1 MRLPLTDHLTDG
13 PPASRLGPGLLWV
26 LDAAGAVVF
35 ALGLAGAVTHLVA
48 SEEAGGPWPWIV
60 ALAAGGLLRALTIFA
75 ATGAG
80 ARRARMW
87 KRHLREK
94 AVRAALR
101 APAGQAAPI
110 GERASTVVDEVEALD
125 GWFSRFEP
133 LSLAARISPILVL
146 AAIAFASPI
155 SALILVGALI
165 PFALIMA
172 LAGMMAAD
180 AARAQ
185 FEALGRLSGLFVDRV
200 RALPVVLAFQAEA
213 GEAAKVEGAARGVAR
228 RTLTVLRFAFL
239 SSAGLEFFAALS
251 VALVAVYAGFNLLG
265 LLPIPVP
272 EQLDLGRALFVLA
285 LAPEV
290 YLPLRRLAGAYHDK
304 QAGQAAAERLAA
316 LLDGPSVPPAGGRDV
331 SPSPAIAFEAA
342 QLTYPGGA
350 TIGPIS
356 FAAPGG
362 KITVLMGASG
372 SGKTSLLSALLGAA
386 PLSAGEVRVDGRRLS
401 SEGSFAGSV
410 AWAGQAPA
418 LAPGSVADNIAL
430 GRPGASAQAVEM
442 IAAKVG
448 LGPAMAQRGEGLHT
462 QLDERG
468 SGLSGGERRRIGLA
482 RAWLKPAPILCLDEP
497 TADLD
502 AQAEAEMI
510 DLLSAM
516 AVGRTVLIAT
526 HSEKVAAMADH
537 VVRLP

>member
-1 MRLPLTDHLTDG
+1 MRFPLSDLLAAG
-13 PPASRLGPGLLWV
+13 PRSSRLGPGMFWV

-35 ALGLAGAVTHLVA
+35 ALGLAGAVTHLSAGV
-48 SEEAGGPWPWIV
+48 AGGPWPWLG
-60 ALAAGGLLRALTIFA
+60 ALLAGAMLRAVSIFA

-80 ARRARMW
+80 ARRARRL
-87 KRHLREK
+87 KGFLRE
-94 AVRAALR
+94 AVFRAALR
-101 APAGQAAPI
+101 VPAGQAAPI
-110 GERASTVVDEVEALD
+110 GERAAAVVDEVEALD
-125 GWFSRFEP
+125 GWFCRFEP
-133 LSLAARISPILVL
+133 LSFAARISPVLVL
-146 AAIAFASPI
+146 GAIALASPI

-172 LAGMMAAD
+172 LAGMMAAE

-213 GEAAKVEGAARGVAR
+213 AEAALVEGAARGVAR
-228 RTLTVLRFAFL
+228 RTLTVLRLAFL

-304 QAGQAAAERLAA
+304 QAGQAAAERLAR
-316 LLDGPSVPPAGGRDV
+316 LLDGPAVPAAGGEGLPDA
-331 SPSPAIAFEAA
+331 PDIAFEAVR
-342 QLTYPGGA
+342 LTYPGGA

-356 FAAPGG
+356 FTAPAG
-362 KITVLMGASG
+362 KVTVLLGASG
-372 SGKTSLLSALLGAA
+372 SGKTSLLSALVGAA

-401 SEGSFAGSV
+401 SEGSFARSV

-418 LAPGSVADNIAL
+418 LAPGSVADNISL
-430 GRPGASAQAVEM
+430 GRPGASAEAM
-442 IAAKVG
+442 AAIADKVG
-448 LGPAMAQRGEGLHT
+448 LAAAMAGRAKGMDT
-462 QLDERG
+462 RLDERG

-502 AQAEAEMI
+502 AKAEDEMI
-510 DLLSAM
+510 AVLSAM
-516 AVGRTVLIAT
+516 AGGRTVLIAS

>member
-1 MRLPLTDHLTDG
+1 MRLPLSEHLAAG
-13 PPASRLGPGLLWV
+13 PRSSRLGPGLFWV

-35 ALGLAGAVTHLVA
+35 ALGLAGAVTHLSVGV
-48 SEEAGGPWPWIV
+48 AGGPWPWLG
-60 ALAAGGLLRALTIFA
+60 ALLAGAMLRAVSIFA
-75 ATGAG
+75 ATSAG
-80 ARRARMW
+80 ARRARQL
-87 KRHLREK
+87 KGFLRET
-94 AVRAALR
+94 VFRAALR
-101 APAGQAAPI
+101 VPAGQAAPI
-110 GERASTVVDEVEALD
+110 GERAAAVVDEVEALD
-125 GWFSRFEP
+125 GWFCRFEP
-133 LSLAARISPILVL
+133 LSFAARISPVLVL
-146 AAIAFASPI
+146 GAIALASPI

-185 FEALGRLSGLFVDRV
+185 FEALGRLSGLFIDRV

-213 GEAAKVEGAARGVAR
+213 VEAAKVEGAARGVAR
-228 RTLTVLRFAFL
+228 RTLAVLRFAFL

-272 EQLDLGRALFVLA
+272 EKLDLGRALFVLA

-304 QAGQAAAERLAA
+304 QAGQAAAERLAR
-316 LLDGPSVPPAGGRDV
+316 LLDGPAVPAAGGEGLPDG
-331 SPSPAIAFEAA
+331 PNLAFEEVR
-342 QLTYPGGA
+342 LTYPGGA

-356 FAAPGG
+356 FTAPAG
-362 KITVLMGASG
+362 KVTVLLGASG
-372 SGKTSLLSALLGAA
+372 SGKTSLLSALVGAA
-386 PLSAGEVRVDGRRLS
+386 PLSAGEVRVDGLRLS
-401 SEGSFAGSV
+401 SEGSFARSV

-418 LAPGSVADNIAL
+418 LAPGSVADNISL
-430 GRPGASAQAVEM
+430 GRPGASAELVAA
-442 IAAKVG
+442 IADKVG
-448 LGPAMAQRGEGLHT
+448 LAAVMAGRAEGLDT
-462 QLDERG
+462 RLDERG

-502 AQAEAEMI
+502 ARAEAEMI
-510 DLLSAM
+510 EVLASM
-516 AVGRTVLIAT
+516 ARGRTVLIAS

>member
-13 PPASRLGPGLLWV
+13 PAASRLGPGLLWA

-48 SEEAGGPWPWIV
+48 SEVGGPWPWI
-60 ALAAGGLLRALTIFA
+60 AAMVGGALLRALAIFA

-80 ARRARMW
+80 ARRARLW

-94 AVRAALR
+94 ALRAALR
-101 APAGQAAPI
+101 APAGQATPI
-110 GERASTVVDEVEALD
+110 GERGAAVVDEVEALD

-133 LSLAARISPILVL
+133 LGLAARVSPLLVL
-146 AAIAFASPI
+146 AAIAVASPI

-165 PFALIMA
+165 PFALVMA

-213 GEAAKVEGAARGVAR
+213 AEAAKVEGTARGVAR
-228 RTLTVLRFAFL
+228 RTLAVLRLAFL

-304 QAGQAAAERLAA
+304 QAGQAAAERLGRLLNGPTVPAA
-316 LLDGPSVPPAGGRDV
+316 AGHDVGPSPD
-331 SPSPAIAFEAA
+331 IAFEAV

-356 FAAPGG
+356 FSAPGG
-362 KITVLMGASG
+362 KLTVLMGASG
-372 SGKTSLLSALLGAA
+372 SGKTSLLSALVGAA
-386 PLSAGEVRVDGRRLS
+386 PLSAGEVRVGGRRLS
-401 SEGSFAGSV
+401 SEGSFARSV

-430 GRPGASAQAVEM
+430 GRPGASAQAVAA
-442 IAAKVG
+442 IAAEVG
-448 LGPAMAQRGEGLHT
+448 LGAAMAGRGEGLET

-468 SGLSGGERRRIGLA
+468 SRLSGGERRRIGLA

-510 DLLSAM
+510 AVLATM
-516 AVGRTVLIAT
+516 GVGRTVLIAT
-526 HSEKVAAMADH
+526 HSEQVAAMADH

>member
-1 MRLPLTDHLTDG
+1 MPFPLSAHLPAGSRL
-13 PPASRLGPGLLWV
+13 SRLGPGLFWV

-48 SEEAGGPWPWIV
+48 RDFGGPWPW
-60 ALAAGGLLRALTIFA
+60 LAALIMGAMLRAFANFA
-75 ATGAG
+75 ATAAG
-80 ARRARMW
+80 ARRARRL
-87 KRHLREK
+87 KGGLREK
-94 AVRAALR
+94 VFRAALR
-101 APAGQAAPI
+101 TPAGQAAPI
-110 GERASTVVDEVEALD
+110 GERAAAVVDEVEALD
-125 GWFSRFEP
+125 GWFARFEP
-133 LSLAARISPILVL
+133 LGLAARISPVLVL
-146 AAIAFASPI
+146 AAIALASPI

-213 GEAAKVEGAARGVAR
+213 AQAAQVEGAARGVAR
-228 RTLTVLRFAFL
+228 RTLAVLRFAFL

-304 QAGQAAAERLAA
+304 QAGQAAGERLSRLLEGPAVPAPGGDGLAA
-316 LLDGPSVPPAGGRDV
+316 PPH
-331 SPSPAIAFEAA
+331 IAFEAV
-342 QLTYPGGA
+342 QLAYPGGA
-350 TIGPIS
+350 TVGPIS
-356 FAAPGG
+356 FTAPAGQV
-362 KITVLMGASG
+362 TALLGASG
-372 SGKTSLLSALLGAA
+372 SGKTSLLSVLVGAA
-386 PLSAGEVRVDGRRLS
+386 PLSAGEVRVDGRALS
-401 SEGSFAGSV
+401 SEGSFARSV
-410 AWAGQAPA
+410 AWAGQTPT

-430 GRPGASAQAVEM
+430 GRPGASAQTVAA
-442 IAAKVG
+442 IAGKVG
-448 LGPAMAQRGEGLHT
+448 LGAAMAGRAEGLQT
-462 QLDERG
+462 RLDERG

-502 AQAEAEMI
+502 AKAEAEMI
-510 DLLSAM
+510 AVLASM
-516 AVGRTVLIAT
+516 ARGRTVLIAT